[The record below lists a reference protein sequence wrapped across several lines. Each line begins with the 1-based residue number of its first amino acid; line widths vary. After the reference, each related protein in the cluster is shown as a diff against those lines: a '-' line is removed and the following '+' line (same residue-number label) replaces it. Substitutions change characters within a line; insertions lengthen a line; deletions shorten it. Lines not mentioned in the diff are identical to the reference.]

1 LKFPSLQDAAVADVV
16 PSEELRSFLLRLYSA
31 WEAQDFEALRDMV
44 STSAHV
50 LVIGRPA
57 SGLVAH
63 TVAARNL

>member
-1 LKFPSLQDAAVADVV
+1 MSFRVKNCA
-16 PSEELRSFLLRLYSA
+16 RSYCGLYSA